1 MHWAAAGRSL
11 EIVERLHSKDPEL
24 LHLHTSSETKDSPL
38 HIAARASYGLEMV
51 QLLLGLG
58 ADPCAM
64 AGYGQTPLVNCIA
77 ESRLQLN
84 MQKFEILLKAN
95 ATNGYVVQNG
105 GSTILHHVAL
115 RAAKLDQEDLPGHEL
130 LRYILNRSEMAN
142 LINKTNDNCIA
153 PLHLVCYRPDYTS
166 IRLLVE
172 AGADVHLMTPEPNA
186 MSPLGIV
193 LEYARAPSEGLA
205 GKDLDP
211 VWHRFAYRAACYLSD
226 CSAGTPQDKKLTRL
240 HMATYCGYTE
250 EVRRLVEQEGADLD
264 AKNAK
269 GYTPLEMLAGLL
281 LRYHQTQLPIDP
293 RYLQR
298 AQEILQY
305 LASRRHIDL
314 ENQPRD
320 TRLD

>member
-1 MHWAAAGRSL
+1 
-11 EIVERLHSKDPEL
+11 
-24 LHLHTSSETKDSPL
+24 
-38 HIAARASYGLEMV
+38 
-51 QLLLGLG
+51 
-58 ADPCAM
+58 
-64 AGYGQTPLVNCIA
+64 
-77 ESRLQLN
+77 

-95 ATNGYVVQNG
+95 AANGYVIQDG

-115 RAAKLDQEDLPGHEL
+115 RAAKLDQEGLPGHEL
-130 LRYILNRSEMAN
+130 LRYILNQPEIVN
-142 LINKTNDNCIA
+142 LINKQNDNHIT

-226 CSAGTPQDKKLTRL
+226 CTAGTPQDKKLTRL

-269 GYTPLEMLAGLL
+269 GYTPLEVLSELL
-281 LRYHQTQLPIDP
+281 WRYHQARLPIDP

-305 LASRRHIDL
+305 LVSRRNIET
-314 ENQPRD
+314 ENLPRA
-320 TRLD
+320 TQLD